1 MKFGKK
7 EFISL
12 FLAGMMTAVT
22 VSCGSEKPI
31 SESPSESEPEAE
43 PVILNIKE
51 GEFMETPDFGIVKA
65 ENRREQGRNTEISA
79 SEITETTTTTIIE
92 TTTTTTSSEIFFETE
107 TETTTTTTTETETTT
122 TTTTIPVIDVA
133 QAERGNIYDTNGVVL
148 VKSEA
153 HGNRQYSR
161 KYGTAFGNIISEV
174 SGGIEY
180 AFNDILSASDPYSV
194 ISSEKL
200 GKSVQ
205 LTLDADI
212 QNDIYQYMQDMNIV
226 GSVVVLRTDGSVM
239 ADVSYP
245 SFDPVEYY
253 NNPDY
258 INTIGY
264 GALEN
269 KSMQKQPPGSCFKIM
284 TEIIADKHEIYSLY
298 DDGTWYSDEGIIVDW
313 DHDKNPYYP
322 MERSLYSAFINSS
335 NIFFAKVFDQLGEET
350 VRSDLREMFHFGD
363 GLDIECDFG
372 TIESS
377 MYISCMDDLRR
388 SAFGQAYVRTS
399 PMFLAT
405 LCREAIFGEM
415 VRPFMLQ
422 SVIDSSGAQ
431 SVISKTSKPYDVI
444 TSIPEN
450 CRQNILDGMYGVGS
464 DLGVYA
470 GPNYT
475 FYAKTGTAETG
486 GSDILY
492 ITGCMKNINDNTEY
506 YPVYDDYSN
515 YHQNGSYIVVMQMQN
530 PNDYGFNFSSESAY
544 LYQGIINILAYQ

>member
-1 MKFGKK
+1 MNFGKK

-12 FLAGMMTAVT
+12 FLAGIMTALT
-22 VSCGSEKPI
+22 VSCGSEKTI
-31 SESPSESEPEAE
+31 NESPSESEPDAE
-43 PVILNIKE
+43 PVIMKVKE
-51 GEFMETPDFGIVKA
+51 GDFMETPDFGIIKA
-65 ENRREQGRNTEISA
+65 ENRREQGRNTDTAGSETTVVTTATATATTA
-79 SEITETTTTTIIE
+79 SETATDSGTSTTTTA
-92 TTTTTTSSEIFFETE
+92 
-107 TETTTTTTTETETTT
+107 
-122 TTTTIPVIDVA
+122 TIPAIDVS

-148 VKSEA
+148 VKSEPD
-153 HGNRQYSR
+153 GNRNYSR

-174 SGGIEY
+174 SGGVEY
-180 AFNDILSASDPYSV
+180 SFHDILSASDPYSENP
-194 ISSEKL
+194 SEKL
-200 GKSVQ
+200 GRSVQ

-212 QNDIYQYMQDMNIV
+212 QNGIYQYMQDVNMV
-226 GSVVVLRTDGSVM
+226 GSVVVLRTDGSVL

-253 NNPDY
+253 TNPDY
-258 INTIGY
+258 IDTVGY

-298 DDGTWYSDEGIIVDW
+298 DDGTWYSDEGVIVDW

-322 MERSLYSAFINSS
+322 MERSLYSAFVNSS

-350 VRSDLREMFHFGD
+350 VRSDLEEIFHFGD

-377 MYISCMDDLRR
+377 MEITCMDDLRR

-405 LCREAIFGEM
+405 LCREAVFGDM

-422 SVIDSSGAQ
+422 NVIDSSGAQ
-431 SVISKTSKPYDVI
+431 SVISEGSAPYDVI
-444 TSIPEN
+444 ASVPED
-450 CRQNILDGMYGVGS
+450 CRQNILDGMFGVGS
-464 DLGVYA
+464 DLGIYA
-470 GPNYT
+470 GENYT

-492 ITGCMKNINDNTEY
+492 ITGCMKNVNDNTERS
-506 YPVYDDYSN
+506 PIYDDYSN
-515 YHQNGSYIVVMQMQN
+515 YHENGSYIVVMQMQN

-544 LYQGIINILAYQ
+544 LYQGIINILADQ

>member
-1 MKFGKK
+1 MNFGKK

-12 FLAGMMTAVT
+12 FLAGIMTALT
-22 VSCGSEKPI
+22 VSCGSEKAI
-31 SESPSESEPEAE
+31 NESPSESEPEAE
-43 PVILNIKE
+43 PVIMKVKE
-51 GEFMETPDFGIVKA
+51 GDFMETPDFGIIKA
-65 ENRREQGRNTEISA
+65 ENRREQGRNTDTAVSETTVVTTATATATTA
-79 SEITETTTTTIIE
+79 SETATDSGTSTTTTA
-92 TTTTTTSSEIFFETE
+92 
-107 TETTTTTTTETETTT
+107 
-122 TTTTIPVIDVA
+122 TIPAIDVS

-148 VKSEA
+148 VKSEPD
-153 HGNRQYSR
+153 GNRKYSK
-161 KYGTAFGNIISEV
+161 KYGTAFGNILSEV
-174 SGGIEY
+174 SGGVEY
-180 AFNDILSASDPYSV
+180 SFHDILSASDPYSENP
-194 ISSEKL
+194 SEKL
-200 GKSVQ
+200 GRSVQ

-212 QNDIYQYMQDMNIV
+212 QNGIYQYMQDVNMV
-226 GSVVVLRTDGSVM
+226 GSVVVLRTDGSVL

-253 NNPDY
+253 TNPDY
-258 INTIGY
+258 IDTVGY

-298 DDGTWYSDEGIIVDW
+298 DDGTWYSDEGVIVDW

-322 MERSLYSAFINSS
+322 MERSLYSAFVNSS

-350 VRSDLREMFHFGD
+350 VRSDLEEIFHFGD

-377 MYISCMDDLRR
+377 MEITCMDDLRR

-405 LCREAIFGEM
+405 LCREAVFGDM

-422 SVIDSSGAQ
+422 NVIDSSGAQ
-431 SVISKTSKPYDVI
+431 SVISEGSAPYDVI
-444 TSIPEN
+444 ASVPED
-450 CRQNILDGMYGVGS
+450 CRQNIIDGMLGVGS
-464 DLGVYA
+464 DLGIYA
-470 GPNYT
+470 GENYT

-492 ITGCMKNINDNTEY
+492 ITGCMKNVNDNTERS
-506 YPVYDDYSN
+506 PIYDDYSN
-515 YHQNGSYIVVMQMQN
+515 YHENGSYIVVMQMQN

-544 LYQGIINILAYQ
+544 LYQGIINILANQ